1 VCLRDHDKKE
11 FVMASVLNESF
22 IRSVTKR
29 VDDCSN
35 PLQLREY
42 LKRYQSYVF
51 TPDIQKVFVERI
63 RFFKQAFCG
72 DGLQIAI
79 CDELQELLETEIK
92 IANVIRN
99 ENHLMSCY
107 AEDNHEK
114 KVRAIENNINLL
126 YIQDD
131 CETHCDKEMELLRQ
145 VFQMTNGNKVDI
157 CRILDMDN
165 QFLNDKIE
173 QYKLKD
179 ELNDIRREFRNSC
192 KR

>member
-1 VCLRDHDKKE
+1 
-11 FVMASVLNESF
+11 MASVLNESF

-42 LKRYQSYVF
+42 LKRYQNYIFTKEIQRVF
-51 TPDIQKVFVERI
+51 LERVE
-63 RFFKQAFCG
+63 FFKEEFCG
-72 DGLQIAI
+72 DGLQMRII
-79 CDELQELLETEIK
+79 EELEDDLTEEIM
-92 IANVIRN
+92 IANVIRPSDLLQA
-99 ENHLMSCY
+99 HDG
-107 AEDNHEK
+107 DNHEK
-114 KVRAIENNINLL
+114 KVRAIENDINLL
-126 YIQDD
+126 FIQDD
-131 CETHCDKEMELLRQ
+131 CDTNCNKELNLLRQ
-145 VFQMTNGNKVDI
+145 VFHMTNGNKVDI

-192 KR
+192 KK